1 LILKNSGKKA
11 GFTLVEVLLSA
22 VISVLVFGAMGVL
35 LTRSFTLWMDAMAH
49 WQLAQHAQ
57 VARVRLL
64 DGGFGAG
71 SGLLNATRSNLTL
84 SAASGEN
91 YVQYYPLT
99 TNAIFRAYGWAAQ
112 DYSSARNIRLRDG
125 GSVFVVGQNVASS
138 SYQTNI
144 GVSSFIVNPVSNKV
158 LRINYELYCQVMGK
172 TFTRPCTVRAYIG
185 ND

>member
-1 LILKNSGKKA
+1 MKNPGNKA
-11 GFTLVEVLLSA
+11 GFTLVEILLSV

-35 LTRSFTLWMDAMAH
+35 LTRSFTLWMDAMAN

-71 SGLLNATRSNLTL
+71 SGLLNATRSNLTIA
-84 SAASGEN
+84 AASGEN
-91 YVQYYPLT
+91 YVQYSPLVGT
-99 TNAIFRAYGWAAQ
+99 GGVFRAYGWSAQ
-112 DYSSARNIRLRDG
+112 DYASTRNIRLRNAS
-125 GSVFVVGQNVASS
+125 SVFVVGQNVAAS

-144 GVSSFIVNPVSNKV
+144 SVCSFSIAPISNKV
-158 LRINYELYCQVMGK
+158 LWVNYELYYKLMGK

>member
-1 LILKNSGKKA
+1 MKNPGNKA
-11 GFTLVEVLLSA
+11 GFTLVEILLSV

-35 LTRSFTLWMDAMAH
+35 LTRSFTLWMDAMAN

-71 SGLLNATRSNLTL
+71 SGLLNATRSNLTIA
-84 SAASGEN
+84 AASGEN
-91 YVQYYPLT
+91 YVQYSPLVGT
-99 TNAIFRAYGWAAQ
+99 GGVFRAYGWSAQ
-112 DYSSARNIRLRDG
+112 DYASTRNIRLRNAN
-125 GSVFVVGQNVASS
+125 SVFVVGQNVAAS

-144 GVSSFIVNPVSNKV
+144 SVCSFSIAPISNKV
-158 LRINYELYCQVMGK
+158 LWVNYELYYKLMGK

>member
-1 LILKNSGKKA
+1 LKNPGNKA
-11 GFTLVEVLLSA
+11 GFTLVEILLSA

-71 SGLLNATRSNLTL
+71 SGLLNATRSNLTI
-84 SAASGEN
+84 ATASSER
-91 YVQYYPLT
+91 YVQYYPLVGT
-99 TNAIFRAYGWAAQ
+99 GGAYRAQGWAAQ
-112 DYSSARNIRLRDG
+112 NYASPRDIRLRNASG
-125 GSVFVVGQNVASS
+125 TFVVGQNVAAS

-144 GVSSFIVNPVSNKV
+144 SVCSFAVNPITNKV
-158 LRINYELYCQVMGK
+158 LWVNYELYYKLMGK
-172 TFTRPCTVRAYIG
+172 TFTRPCTVRAYLN